1 MPVYDIELPDKR
13 TISIEA
19 ADEATAVSGAQEWFA
34 SNAAKPAEA
43 PTQNKTGALEAGVR
57 GATQGLSFGFA
68 DEIEGGARALGNK
81 IMDPSKPLGEHYDAA
96 VGDARSRNEAASSEH
111 PLAYYGSEVGSSLLV
126 PGGMA
131 RLGVQSAVKGAQ
143 GLGLG
148 ARMTAGAKEGA
159 AYGAAY
165 GAGKSEGGI
174 EERLTGAAG
183 GAALGAGV
191 GAAAPIAI
199 DDATGLVRPLVN
211 AARSIAQPQ
220 QEAARRV
227 TQAMDDDIAN
237 RVTARGSQPLTPDQI
252 ARNQTAA
259 NLVAQGRLGDDM
271 RNVDVGGENVR
282 ALARSASNN
291 SPEAREILQAS
302 NDARFEGQAGRAVE
316 FMRGLIPTP
325 GNAPQTREAL
335 EAAAQRARA
344 PLYDAAYTAGQ
355 NGITTPGL
363 RQLVQAPAIE
373 TAIRNATTNIRNQVP
388 GVGAGPP
395 LMGPNGPTL
404 RFWDQVGRELRDQ
417 ITTAQRTGA
426 NEAVRDLTRL
436 RQRLMSELDAV
447 VPEFRQARGVA
458 AQFFRADDALEAGE
472 NFAKATGQ
480 SPHGARAAI
489 AQMSPAEQ
497 GLFREGFVSRLV
509 QRADETGD
517 RRNLLSR
524 LASSR
529 AEKERLEVALGPRR
543 AREFEAFM
551 YIERVMDLARG
562 AMGNSTTARQLTEL
576 GLAGGSGMLASGGN
590 PMDPSAWMMGALTY
604 GALRGQRALSD
615 NANQNMAR
623 HIAQM
628 LTSNDEAAYRQATS
642 QIANNPAFVQSLRN
656 FISKSAALGDAAGSY
671 MAQDEIAPRDKL
683 LKAAGGVDDRKP
695 LEVTIGRPRDQEPR
709 ARLLNSMERR

>member
-19 ADEATAVSGAQEWFA
+19 ADEATAVSGAQEWFT

-148 ARMTAGAKEGA
+148 ARSVAGAKEGA

-183 GAALGAGV
+183 GGALGAGV
-191 GAAAPIAI
+191 GAAAPIVI
-199 DDATGLVRPLVN
+199 DAATGLVRPLVN

-227 TQAMDDDIAN
+227 TQAVDDDIAN
-237 RVTARGSQPLTPDQI
+237 RITARGSQPLSPDEI

-259 NLVAQGRLGDDM
+259 DLFRQGRLGDDM
-271 RNVDVGGENVR
+271 RNIDIGGENVR
-282 ALARSASNN
+282 SLARSASNN

-335 EAAAQRARA
+335 EAAAQQARG
-344 PLYDAAYTAGQ
+344 PLYRTAYADGAQ
-355 NGITTPGL
+355 GITTPGL
-363 RQLVQAPAIE
+363 RALIE
-373 TAIRNATTNIRNQVP
+373 TPAVERAMRNAVENIRNKTP
-388 GVGAGPP
+388 GMGHNGGPP
-395 LMGPNGPTL
+395 LQGPQGPTL
-404 RFWDQVGRELRDQ
+404 QFWDQVGRELRDQ
-417 ITTAQRTGA
+417 HRTLQRTGA
-426 NEAVRDLTRL
+426 DEAARDIGNL
-436 RQRLMSELDAV
+436 RRSLMSELDAA
-447 VPEFRQARGVA
+447 VPSFRQARGVA

-509 QRADETGD
+509 QRAEETGD
-517 RRNLLSR
+517 RRNILSR
-524 LASSR
+524 LASSPSER
-529 AEKERLEVALGPRR
+529 ERLEVALGPQR

-604 GALRGQRALSD
+604 GALRGQRALSE

-683 LKAAGGVDDRKP
+683 LKTMAKQGGGARPMPADD
-695 LEVTIGRPRDQEPR
+695 PRS
-709 ARLLNSMERR
+709 RLLNSMEGR